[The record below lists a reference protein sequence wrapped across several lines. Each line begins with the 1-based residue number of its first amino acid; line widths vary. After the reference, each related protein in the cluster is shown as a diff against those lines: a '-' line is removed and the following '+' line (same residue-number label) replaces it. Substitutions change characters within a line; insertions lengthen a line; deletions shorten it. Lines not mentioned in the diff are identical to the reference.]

1 MYYYL
6 ANTQVHLEFLEDLLE
21 IVLKWEPEKNGPPLN
36 GPSIISPPPH
46 CFFLPTNLLKLLLVI
61 SCYLLYYALYY
72 YLH

>member
-36 GPSIISPPPH
+36 GPSIISPPPIVG
-46 CFFLPTNLLKLLLVI
+46 FFTHQLIKAVI
-61 SCYLLYYALYY
+61 SY
-72 YLH
+72 